1 MSFQQM
7 QMLSG
12 MIERANLAWN
22 KHWQG
27 GPAVSSSDASPVEL
41 ANGMRIT
48 LLSPR
53 RNELNQL
60 GAYWRKDLDR
70 APLVSDEPLVDDDMP
85 AVSTRAGVTRKG
97 SGRKRSAPETGKMN
111 IEALAAKVFVGDKSV
126 VNAASIAFLAEYN
139 GKALLVG
146 GDAHDSVLSESIR
159 MLLRQRKLKRLSL
172 DAFVI
177 PHGGSFRNVGP
188 ELLKLLD
195 CERYMVSTDG
205 SKFQNPDRVTIA
217 RIITYGRAAPDRPLT
232 LIFNYRSEF
241 TEPWANAELKKRYR
255 YEAIYSTAPDAG
267 IKVEI

>member
-12 MIERANLAWN
+12 MIERANLLWN

-27 GPAVSSSDASPVEL
+27 GPAVSSSNASSVEL

-53 RNELNQL
+53 RN
-60 GAYWRKDLDR
+60 DLDR
-70 APLVSDEPLVDDDMP
+70 LGTHWRKNLNREDVSEARPVGDDIPD
-85 AVSTRAGVTRKG
+85 AAARGGASRKRAGRKQG
-97 SGRKRSAPETGKMN
+97 ATTTGRIN
-111 IEALAAKVFVGDKSV
+111 VEALAAKVFVGDASV

-139 GKALLVG
+139 DKTLLVG
-146 GDAHDSVLSESIR
+146 GDAHDSVLIESIR
-159 MLLRQRKLKRLSL
+159 MLLRRRRLKRLPL

-177 PHGGSFRNVGP
+177 PHGGSSHNVGR
-188 ELLKLLD
+188 ELLQLLD
-195 CERYMVSTDG
+195 CERYMVSADG

-217 RIITYGRAAPDRPLT
+217 RIITYGRATPDRPLT

-255 YEAIYSTAPDAG
+255 YEAIYPAAPDAG
-267 IKVEI
+267 IKVGI